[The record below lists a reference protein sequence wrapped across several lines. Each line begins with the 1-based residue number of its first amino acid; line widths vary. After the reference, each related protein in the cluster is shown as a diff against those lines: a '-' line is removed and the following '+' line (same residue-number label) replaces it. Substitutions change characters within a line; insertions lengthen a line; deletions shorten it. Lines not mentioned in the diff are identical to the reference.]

1 MTKKKSF
8 CNVGDDWSNLNSV
21 HTKKQ
26 NNYLFM
32 ETQAVKDIFILDF
45 LFFVQLKMDF
55 CLYCHL

>member
-1 MTKKKSF
+1 M
-8 CNVGDDWSNLNSV
+8 GDDWSNLNSV

-45 LFFVQLKMDF
+45 LVFVQLKMDF